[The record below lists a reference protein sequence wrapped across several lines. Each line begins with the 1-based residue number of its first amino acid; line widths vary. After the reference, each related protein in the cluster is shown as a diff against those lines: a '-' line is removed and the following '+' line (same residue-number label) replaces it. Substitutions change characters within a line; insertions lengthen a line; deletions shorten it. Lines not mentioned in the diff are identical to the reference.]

1 MFTGLIEELGIV
13 KNIAPIAG
21 GIKLQIGAKQILDDL
36 KTDDSV
42 AVNGIC
48 LTATKVSESGFWVD
62 AVGETLK
69 KTTLGTFKP
78 NQKVNLERAVSLQT
92 RLGGHMV
99 QGHVNGKAVITRIEK
114 LGENYAL
121 DVVLDRQ
128 LERYTI
134 LEGSIA
140 LDGISLTI
148 ARLSGTTVGI
158 NIIPHTWANTN
169 LATLKTGNNMNI
181 EVDVIAK
188 YIEKLL
194 PFKQHGTSAKL
205 SFQKIKD
212 LGF

>member
-1 MFTGLIEELGIV
+1 MFTGLVEELGIV
-13 KNIAPIAG
+13 KNIALIAG

-169 LATLKTGNNMNI
+169 LATLKTGNNMNV
-181 EVDVIAK
+181 EVDVVAK

-194 PFKQHGTSAKL
+194 PLKQHGTSAKL

>member
-1 MFTGLIEELGIV
+1 MFTGLVEELGII
-13 KNIAPIAG
+13 KNIASIAG

-48 LTATKVSESGFWVD
+48 LTATKVSESGFLVD

-78 NQKVNLERAVSLQT
+78 NQKVNLERAVTLQT

-148 ARLSGTTVGI
+148 ARLTGATVGI

-169 LATLKTGNNMNI
+169 LATLKTGNSMNV

-188 YIEKLL
+188 YVEKLL
-194 PFKQHGTSAKL
+194 PFKQRGTSAKL

>member
-1 MFTGLIEELGIV
+1 MFTGIIEELGII
-13 KNIAPIAG
+13 KNIATIDG
-21 GIKLQIGAKQILDDL
+21 GIKLLIGANQILDDL

-42 AVNGIC
+42 AVNGVC
-48 LTATKVSESGFWVD
+48 LTATKVSDAGFWID
-62 AVGETLK
+62 AVGETLE
-69 KTTLGTFKP
+69 KTTLSTFKP

-99 QGHVNGKAVITRIEK
+99 QGHVNGKAVISRIAK

-121 DVVLDRQ
+121 DVVLDQQ

-148 ARLSGTTVGI
+148 ARLSGTTAGI

-169 LATLKTGNNMNI
+169 LASLKTGDSMNV

-188 YIEKLL
+188 YVEKLL
-194 PFKQHGTSAKL
+194 QFKLPGTSEKL